1 MTISRTIWELAIEAA
16 CEIAGERESNEGCA
30 VTFAIEQTERR
41 LRDFEQLVGH
51 DQSGTVARRLEL
63 ANESR
68 VIFAELSSFPNKGV
82 KGMSAAE
89 VALVVDA
96 SSALTMALIDLAK
109 KVHLY
114 RNPPYLA
121 KEHRDP
127 LEVPER
133 FPALRLIAPDDE

>member
-16 CEIAGERESNEGCA
+16 IEIAGERESNEGCG

-68 VIFAELSSFPNKGV
+68 AIFAEIEGV
-82 KGMSAAE
+82 KGMSTAQVE
-89 VALVVDA
+89 QIMDA
-96 SSALTMALIDLAK
+96 SSALSKALIGLAK
-109 KVHLY
+109 RVHLY

-127 LEVPER
+127 LEAPER

>member
-1 MTISRTIWELAIEAA
+1 MTINRTIWELAIEAA
-16 CEIAGERESNEGCA
+16 CEISGERGDDGAGVS
-30 VTFAIEQTERR
+30 FAMEQTERR
-41 LRDFEQLVGH
+41 LSEFERLVGH

-68 VIFAELSSFPNKGV
+68 AIFAELDSLPGGV
-82 KGMSAAE
+82 KGMGTDQVERIVCASA
-89 VALVVDA
+89 
-96 SSALTMALIDLAK
+96 SLTEALINLAK

-127 LEVPER
+127 DEAPER
-133 FPALRLIAPDDE
+133 FPALRLIAPDGE

>member
-16 CEIAGERESNEGCA
+16 IEIAGERESNEGCD
-30 VTFAIEQTERR
+30 VSFAMEKTEQRLGEFER
-41 LRDFEQLVGH
+41 LVGH

-68 VIFAELSSFPNKGV
+68 VIFTELASSSGGA
-82 KGMSAAE
+82 KGMSTAQVE
-89 VALVVDA
+89 RIMDA
-96 SSALTMALIDLAK
+96 SRVLSKALIHLAK
-109 KVHLY
+109 MVHLY

-127 LEVPER
+127 LDAPER
-133 FPALRLIAPDDE
+133 FPALRLIALDDE